1 MPIVIRKVTNK
12 KGRNKGRPTKQIP
25 PKSTVKRAMKKKKKS
40 IKMPGYT
47 KKPGMTQK
55 KFPYTKAG
63 IMAAKMYAK
72 KTGGKL
78 IMEDKSGYSKTKK
91 RK

>member
-1 MPIVIRKVTNK
+1 MPGV
-12 KGRNKGRPTKQIP
+12 
-25 PKSTVKRAMKKKKKS
+25 MKK
-40 IKMPGYT
+40 P
-47 KKPGMTQK
+47 MTAKAGGTQR

-78 IMEDKSGYSKTKK
+78 IMDDTGGYGKTKK
-91 RK
+91 R

>member
-1 MPIVIRKVTNK
+1 MPGV
-12 KGRNKGRPTKQIP
+12 
-25 PKSTVKRAMKKKKKS
+25 MKKS
-40 IKMPGYT
+40 GV
-47 KKPGMTQK
+47 TQK
-55 KFPYTKAG
+55 KFPYTQAG

-78 IMEDKSGYSKTKK
+78 IMEGKGGYSKTKK

>member
-1 MPIVIRKVTNK
+1 MPMH
-12 KGRNKGRPTKQIP
+12 
-25 PKSTVKRAMKKKKKS
+25 S
-40 IKMPGYT
+40 

-55 KFPYTKAG
+55 KFPYTQAG

-78 IMEDKSGYSKTKK
+78 IMEGKGGYGKTKK
-91 RK
+91 RKQ

>member
-1 MPIVIRKVTNK
+1 
-12 KGRNKGRPTKQIP
+12 
-25 PKSTVKRAMKKKKKS
+25 
-40 IKMPGYT
+40 MPGVM
-47 KKPGMTQK
+47 KKPGMVKK

-78 IMEDKSGYSKTKK
+78 IMDDTGGYSKTKK

>member
-1 MPIVIRKVTNK
+1 
-12 KGRNKGRPTKQIP
+12 
-25 PKSTVKRAMKKKKKS
+25 
-40 IKMPGYT
+40 MPGYT

-55 KFPYTKAG
+55 KFPYTQAG

-78 IMEDKSGYSKTKK
+78 IMEDKSGYGKTKK